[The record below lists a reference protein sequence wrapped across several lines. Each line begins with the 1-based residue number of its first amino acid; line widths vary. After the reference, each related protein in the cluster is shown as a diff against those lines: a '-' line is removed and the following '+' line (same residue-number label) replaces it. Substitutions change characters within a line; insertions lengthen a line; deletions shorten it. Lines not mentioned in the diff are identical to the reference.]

1 MQGEWTPISAGGII
15 NNAHSINT
23 SQYNI
28 KDNFRSFNVCLLV
41 FFHSLKQTT
50 TKGTKLHR
58 NIFILNI
65 QNDKIDLIIVL
76 TI

>member
-1 MQGEWTPISAGGII
+1 M
-15 NNAHSINT
+15 
-23 SQYNI
+23 
-28 KDNFRSFNVCLLV
+28 FNVCLLV

-65 QNDKIDLIIVL
+65 QNDKIDLIIVVKKYSQNPVQPKG
-76 TI
+76 